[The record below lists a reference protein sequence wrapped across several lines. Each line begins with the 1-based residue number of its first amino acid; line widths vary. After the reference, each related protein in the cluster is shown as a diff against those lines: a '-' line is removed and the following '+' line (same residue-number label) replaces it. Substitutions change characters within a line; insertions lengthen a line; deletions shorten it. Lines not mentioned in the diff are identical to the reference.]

1 MTDFYSENS
10 RFYVSVDCIIFGL
23 NRGRLSVLLA
33 RRGFE
38 PEKGKWSLMGGFV
51 RQDENLNDAAM
62 RVLRQLTGLSDIFM
76 EQVGAFGEIN
86 RDPGDRVISVAYY
99 ALINFDEH
107 DRHRVMIHDARW
119 VDLTELPEL
128 SFDHPAMIEKALA
141 MLRRKF
147 STEPIGF
154 NLLPRLFTL
163 SQLQA
168 LYESVLGEPLDK
180 RNFRKRVA
188 DMACIRIT
196 DQIDKTGSRR
206 GAALYRYDE
215 DVYRNDHKF
224 RI

>member
-1 MTDFYSENS
+1 MTDFYSDNS

-107 DRHRVMIHDARW
+107 DRDRVMLHDARW
-119 VDLTELPEL
+119 VDLAELPEL
-128 SFDHPAMIEKALA
+128 SFDHPAMIEKALS

-188 DMACIRIT
+188 DMACIEIT

-206 GAALYRYDE
+206 GAALYRYNE
-215 DVYRNDHKF
+215 DVYRNNHKF

>member
-1 MTDFYSENS
+1 MTDFYSDNS
-10 RFYVSVDCIIFGL
+10 QFYVSVDCIIFGL
-23 NRGRLSVLLA
+23 NRGRLSVLLT

-38 PEKGKWSLMGGFV
+38 PEKGKWSLVGGFV
-51 RQDENLNDAAM
+51 RHDENLIDAAK
-62 RVLRQLTGLSDIFM
+62 RVLLQLTGLSDVFM

-99 ALINFDEH
+99 ALVNFDEH
-107 DRHRVMIHDARW
+107 DRARVMLHDACW
-119 VDLTELPEL
+119 VDLAELPEL
-128 SFDHPAMIEKALA
+128 SFDHPAMIQMALA
-141 MLRRKF
+141 ILRRKF

-188 DMACIRIT
+188 EMDCIEMT
-196 DQIDKTGSRR
+196 PLIDKSGSRR
-206 GAALYRYDE
+206 GAALYRYNDA
-215 DVYRNDHKF
+215 VYRNNHKF